1 MGWMAIIHPSH
12 QLLNYPDYPFKM
24 MNNSSYKYAGLPLT
38 PLMAQELILELFT
51 GQTLHKQ
58 EMADIV
64 EATHAERGGNPPRS
78 KQNPITRALTL
89 LKKLGHAENVMIG
102 VWKIG
107 PDDANKIG
115 S

>member
-12 QLLNYPDYPFKM
+12 QLLNYPDYSIIIM
-24 MNNSSYKYAGLPLT
+24 TNSSYRYAGLPLT

-58 EMADIV
+58 EMTDIV

-89 LKKLGHAENVMIG
+89 LKEMGHAENVMIG
-102 VWKIG
+102 VWRISSNVGTK
-107 PDDANKIG
+107 
-115 S
+115 